1 MANGSSMWSRAT
13 RWLRSW
19 RIRRLSQEQY
29 LKRVWAILFIIGV
42 LSISIGLW
50 QDGVILVKGVPV
62 LTTLGATIL
71 AVTLSSMLS
80 WRVQLAWHERTEL
93 KESPGVRA
101 P

>member
-1 MANGSSMWSRAT
+1 M
-13 RWLRSW
+13 RWLGSW

-29 LKRVWAILFIIGV
+29 LKRVWAVLFIVGA
-42 LSISIGLW
+42 LSISIDLW
-50 QDGVILVKGVPV
+50 RDGIILVKGVPV

-80 WRVQLAWHERTEL
+80 WRVQVAWHERTEPNHP
-93 KESPGVRA
+93 PGAEA

>member
-1 MANGSSMWSRAT
+1 MQ
-13 RWLRSW
+13 WLRSW

-29 LKRVWAILFIIGV
+29 LKRVWAFLFIIGAS
-42 LSISIGLW
+42 SISIDLW

-80 WRVQLAWHERTEL
+80 WRVQVAWHERTEL
-93 KESPGVRA
+93 SQPPSAETP
-101 P
+101 

>member
-1 MANGSSMWSRAT
+1 M
-13 RWLRSW
+13 
-19 RIRRLSQEQY
+19 
-29 LKRVWAILFIIGV
+29 
-42 LSISIGLW
+42 SIDLW

-71 AVTLSSMLS
+71 AVTLSSLLS

-93 KESPGVRA
+93 KEPPGVRA